1 MEIGKCYKDKS
12 KDFCQLGRDIFG
24 KFVNNLLTSI
34 KLAVLRRVAR
44 PATVAVIT
52 RMVSNR
58 RNLKITPSIAVAMSK
73 TVLLAE
79 DEPNIVESLSF
90 LLERAGFEIKV
101 ATDGRQAL
109 ESALEQQPD
118 VLVLDLML
126 PELDGYEVLRQL
138 RANPKGVNLPVLML
152 TAKGQRI
159 DRETALECGAD
170 LFMTKPF
177 ANAEITA
184 AVTRLASQPRG

>member
-1 MEIGKCYKDKS
+1 M
-12 KDFCQLGRDIFG
+12 
-24 KFVNNLLTSI
+24 T
-34 KLAVLRRVAR
+34 
-44 PATVAVIT
+44 
-52 RMVSNR
+52 
-58 RNLKITPSIAVAMSK
+58 K

-79 DEPNIVESLSF
+79 DEPNIVVSITF
-90 LLERAGFEIKV
+90 LLERAGFEVIV

-109 ESALEQQPD
+109 ESALEIQPD

-126 PELDGYEVLRQL
+126 PELDGYEVIRNL
-138 RANPKGVNLPVLML
+138 RADPKGKKMPVLML

-184 AVTRLASQPRG
+184 AVTELAGNPAA